1 MKGLLYKDLVVNK
14 KNIIIAVIFSIWFL
28 ICSVCVCFFNDSF
41 DQVEFIV
48 YNTIMNAASI
58 LIWIMV
64 GLNSITNDE
73 KCNWNKFSGTFPLSK
88 REIMLSK
95 YVYIIANSLVG
106 VALSIVSIIGNAKA
120 LGMDLNYKLF
130 IGLYIVYFLSVIC
143 MFVQMPLYIKY
154 DSQKAGMLMI
164 IVLVAITMIAFLL
177 SYYGNSINLINIDGI
192 LENLLMDP
200 EKTAKNALIIS
211 PIVAVIT
218 VLISFKLSCRFFKEC

>member
-1 MKGLLYKDLVVNK
+1 MKGLLYKELVVNK
-14 KNIIIAVIFSIWFL
+14 KNIIIAVIFSIWFV
-28 ICSVCVCFFNDSF
+28 ICAVCGSFFNDNS
-41 DQVEFIV
+41 DQIEFIV
-48 YNTIMNAASI
+48 YNTIINAASI
-58 LIWIMV
+58 LIWIMA

-73 KCNWNKFSGTFPLSK
+73 KCNWNKFSCTFPLSK

-95 YVYIIANSLVG
+95 YIYIIANSLVG
-106 VALSIVSIIGNAKA
+106 GALSIVSIIGSAKA

-130 IGLYIVYFLSVIC
+130 IGLYIVYFLSVMC
-143 MFVQMPLYIKY
+143 MFVQMPLYVKY

-192 LENLLMDP
+192 LENLLMNP

-211 PIVAVIT
+211 PIVAVVT
-218 VLISFKLSCRFFKEC
+218 VLLSFKLSCRFFKEC